1 MKEFHCIASVSDWYA
16 DSVLGSDILAA
27 MMLSAMVVEDERG
40 SIECALEAVTQTRS
54 REICDGRFAVQVRAT
69 TRDGNQ
75 RLLGKVDILGS
86 RAEAAF
92 ATFSA
97 RFPGYV
103 TRPWWES
110 FLRDMRITHDQHIVS
125 RKEGDGRYE
134 IRVNG
139 LRAGL
144 VLGGE
149 GRWFAEWSRGPLGQ
163 AGSLRDAALLVGAH
177 ARAGMRH

>member
-1 MKEFHCIASVSDWYA
+1 LNEFHCIASVSDWYA
-16 DSVLGSDILAA
+16 DRVVGPEAIAR
-27 MMLSAMVVEDERG
+27 MMVSAMVVEDDRG
-40 SIECALEAVTQTRS
+40 SIQSALECVSHTRTHPIHNG
-54 REICDGRFAVQVRAT
+54 EFAVHVRAKA
-69 TRDGNQ
+69 REGSG
-75 RLLGKVDILGS
+75 RLLGKVDVFGK
-86 RAEAAF
+86 RTEAAF
-92 ATFSA
+92 EMFRAQ
-97 RFPGYV
+97 FPNALS
-103 TRPWWES
+103 RPWWEG
-110 FLRDMRITHDQHIVS
+110 FLRDIRITDDQHIVS

-149 GRWFAEWSRGPLGQ
+149 GRWFAEWSRGHLGQ